1 MSSSG
6 RIEDEL
12 EVKSFLLEVEDADL
26 TEAGLA
32 QKLKAPKLTETFVKK
47 LQMLADKY
55 DLRGGAS
62 KSAAPAAGAKSS
74 VAKGAAAKGAG
85 AKGVQAQ
92 SEERAAARKCPLQR
106 LRMRSEPQVC
116 RTLLHRPAQRI
127 QNHRSAAGSRE
138 RCERLVCVSG
148 D

>member
-6 RIEDEL
+6 RIKDDL

-55 DLRGGAS
+55 DLRGEAS
-62 KSAAPAAGAKSS
+62 KSSAPAAGAKSS

-85 AKGVQAQ
+85 AKVGGAKRE
-92 SEERAAARKCPLQR
+92 SSSASASSGETEDAKRAASLPHASAPSNTANSKASK
-106 LRMRSEPQVC
+106 RS
-116 RTLLHRPAQRI
+116 RR
-127 QNHRSAAGSRE
+127 
-138 RCERLVCVSG
+138 
-148 D
+148 